1 MLPCIHGMMVKKEK
15 MGYSM
20 NLFMKGT
27 LFSTALVLATTSVS
41 AKASTRPFFTE
52 VGKDTTVYRLM
63 PNKSMKPVA
72 TLAPGQ
78 RYDVVGVSGSYYQVE
93 VDGRRTY
100 GLKRDIPLKTSLLTK
115 AVVAD
120 SQYDRLL
127 HNYTARSVKREVPY
141 YYGFL
146 TEAQAVSQADAALAG
161 SWRLGAAPGRQAVP
175 DIATFD
181 WERDIQ
187 VGDSTSFM
195 FQAHYWMVLNQ
206 VTMAYHYTK
215 DTKYLAY
222 GKQLVEGWVDQYPT
236 SDYKRYPNA
245 YHQQGTAIRTFH
257 LINFWNQYKRSRLNN
272 DPAFSALVLRTV
284 EGHGEILSTPS
295 FYRMRH
301 NHGIFQ
307 DMALTDIAE
316 TFPELER
323 SPEWREL
330 AASRLTE
337 QLDHSLSPDYVHLEH
352 SPGYQVYTYEMLYR
366 FNRWIEANAFTTSP
380 RLEAVKHMPETLTHL
395 VKPNRTLPLFGD
407 TTGEPRT
414 MSMISTMRDYPH
426 LMYAVSGGKEGTRP
440 LERTIQLH
448 NQYAVLR
455 EHWGEKKPF
464 SDAISL
470 MMTAGFH
477 NTAHKHQDDLSIDL
491 YGYGR
496 DFIVET
502 GRFGYTTLP
511 QRNQAIHVNAH
522 NTVNTGARQLT
533 LHSSTIGKSG
543 IQSVE
548 ETDGVQRALGYSE
561 LMGQGIHHTRSI
573 AHDQAGT
580 VLVADTIRSDSR
592 ASFTQRFHFGVG
604 LEPIEEHENEI
615 RLRDKEGRTLQMIQ
629 LPVASTGTMK
639 REPSFV
645 AYRDFEWTPRH
656 QAVTTKSGAGTSFV
670 TLFHM
675 SKTGTTVT
683 FSNVSETDTSY
694 IVSYSLSDGQARSIE
709 LSKGDIVPVEEPI
722 EEQPIVED

>member
-1 MLPCIHGMMVKKEK
+1 
-15 MGYSM
+15 M
-20 NLFMKGT
+20 NLLMKGT
-27 LFSTALVLATTSVS
+27 LLSTALVLTATSVG
-41 AKASTRPFFTE
+41 AEASTRPFFTE

-63 PNKSMKPVA
+63 PDKSMRPIA
-72 TLAPGQ
+72 TLSPNK

-100 GLKRDIPLKTSLLTK
+100 GLKRDIPLKTTTLTK

-146 TEAQAVSQADAALAG
+146 TEAQAVSQADSALNG

-181 WERDIQ
+181 WERDIK

-195 FQAHYWMVLNQ
+195 FQAQYWMVLNQ

-215 DTKYLAY
+215 DVKYLAY
-222 GKQLVEGWVDQYPT
+222 GKQLVEGWVKQYPT
-236 SDYKRYPNA
+236 AQYKRYPNA

-272 DPAFSALVLRTV
+272 DAAFSALVLRAV
-284 EGHGEILSTPS
+284 EGHGDVLSTPS
-295 FYRMRH
+295 FYRPRH

-323 SPEWREL
+323 SAEWREL
-330 AASRLTE
+330 AATRLTE
-337 QLDHSLSPDYVHLEH
+337 QLDHSLSPDNVHLEH

-366 FNRWIEANAFTTSP
+366 FNRWIEANGFTTSP
-380 RLEAVKHMPETLTHL
+380 RLEAVEQMPETLVHL
-395 VKPNRTLPLFGD
+395 IKPNRTLPLFGD

-414 MSMISTMRDYPH
+414 TSMISTLRDYPH
-426 LMYAVSGGKEGTRP
+426 LLFAVTGGKEGVRP
-440 LERTIQLH
+440 VERTKQLH
-448 NQYAVLR
+448 TQYAVLR
-455 EHWGEKKPF
+455 EHWGEKRPF
-464 SDAISL
+464 ADAVSL

-502 GRFGYTTLP
+502 GRFGYTNLP
-511 QRNQAIHVNAH
+511 ERNQAIHVNAH
-522 NTVNTGARQLT
+522 NTINTGTRQLT
-533 LHSSTIGKSG
+533 LHASTLGKSG
-543 IQSVE
+543 ILSVE
-548 ETDGVQRALGYSE
+548 ETDGLQRATGYSE
-561 LMGQGIHHTRSI
+561 LMGQGVHHTRSI
-573 AHDQAGT
+573 AHDQAST
-580 VLVADTIRSDSR
+580 VIVADTVRSDSR
-592 ASFTQRFHFGVG
+592 ASFTQRFHLGVD
-604 LEPIEEHENEI
+604 LEPTEERDGETMF
-615 RLRDKEGRTLQMIQ
+615 RDKEGRTLQVVQI
-629 LPVASTGTMK
+629 PIASTGVM
-639 REPSFV
+639 RLEPSFV

-656 QAVTTKSGAGTSFV
+656 QVVSTKTGAGTSFV

-675 SKTGTTVT
+675 SKTGTRVT
-683 FSNVSETDTSY
+683 FSHVTETDSAY
-694 IVSYSLSDGQARSIE
+694 VVSYSLSDGRSRTIE
-709 LSKGDIVPVEEPI
+709 MPKGEVDVPEEEIEIVEE
-722 EEQPIVED
+722 

>member
-1 MLPCIHGMMVKKEK
+1 
-15 MGYSM
+15 M
-20 NLFMKGT
+20 NSFMKGT
-27 LFSTALVLATTSVS
+27 LLSTALVLTTTSVG
-41 AKASTRPFFTE
+41 AEASTRPFFTE
-52 VGKDTTVYRLM
+52 VGKDTVVYRLM
-63 PNKSMKPVA
+63 PDKSMRPIA
-72 TLAPGQ
+72 TLTPNQ

-100 GLKRDIPLKTSLLTK
+100 GLKRDIPLKTTTLTK

-146 TEAQAVSQADAALAG
+146 TEAQAVSQADSALNG

-181 WERDIQ
+181 WERDIK

-195 FQAHYWMVLNQ
+195 FQAQYWMVLNQ

-215 DTKYLAY
+215 DVKYLAY
-222 GKQLVEGWVDQYPT
+222 GKQLVEGWVKQYPT
-236 SDYKRYPNA
+236 TQYKRYPNA

-272 DPAFSALVLRTV
+272 DAAFSALVLRAV
-284 EGHGEILSTPS
+284 EGHGDVLSTPS
-295 FYRMRH
+295 FYRPRH

-323 SPEWREL
+323 SGEWREL
-330 AASRLTE
+330 AAARLTE
-337 QLDHSLSPDYVHLEH
+337 QLDHSLSPDNVHLEH

-366 FNRWIEANAFTTSP
+366 FNRWIEANGFTTSP
-380 RLEAVKHMPETLTHL
+380 RLEAVEQMPETLVPL
-395 VKPNRTLPLFGD
+395 IKPNRTLPLFGD

-414 MSMISTMRDYPH
+414 ASMISTMRDYPH
-426 LMYAVSGGKEGTRP
+426 LLFAVTGGKEGVRP
-440 LERTIQLH
+440 VERTKQLH
-448 NQYAVLR
+448 TQYAVLR
-455 EHWGEKKPF
+455 EHWGETKPF
-464 SDAISL
+464 ADAVSL

-502 GRFGYTTLP
+502 GRFGYTNLP
-511 QRNQAIHVNAH
+511 ERNQAVRVNAH
-522 NTVNTGARQLT
+522 NTINTGTRQLT
-533 LHSSTIGKSG
+533 LHASTLGKSG
-543 IQSVE
+543 ILSVE
-548 ETDGVQRALGYSE
+548 ETDGLQRATGYSE
-561 LMGQGIHHTRSI
+561 LMGQGTHHTRSI

-580 VLVADTIRSDSR
+580 VLVADTVRSDSR
-592 ASFTQRFHFGVG
+592 ASFTQRFHLGVG
-604 LEPIEEHENEI
+604 LEPIEEKDGETMF
-615 RLRDKEGRTLQMIQ
+615 RDKEGRTLQVVQ
-629 LPVASTGTMK
+629 LPIASTGVM
-639 REPSFV
+639 RLEPSFV

-656 QAVTTKSGAGTSFV
+656 QVVSTKTGAGTSFV

-675 SKTGTTVT
+675 SKTGTRVT
-683 FSNVSETDTSY
+683 FSHVTETESAY
-694 IVSYSLSDGQARSIE
+694 VVSYSLSDGRSRTIE
-709 LSKGDIVPVEEPI
+709 MPKGEVDVPEEEIEVVEE
-722 EEQPIVED
+722 

>member
-1 MLPCIHGMMVKKEK
+1 
-15 MGYSM
+15 
-20 NLFMKGT
+20 MKRMIKGAIVT
-27 LFSTALVLATTSVS
+27 TILVLSMTSVHAES
-41 AKASTRPFFTE
+41 EPIPTRPFFTE
-52 VGKDTTVYRLM
+52 VGKETVVYRLM
-63 PNKSMKPVA
+63 PDKTMKSVA
-72 TLAPGQ
+72 TLAPDK
-78 RYDVVGVSGSYYQVE
+78 RYDVVGVSGGYYQIE
-93 VDGRRTY
+93 VDGRRMY
-100 GLKRDIPLKTSLLTK
+100 ALKKDIPLKTELLTK
-115 AVVAD
+115 SVVAD
-120 SQYDRLL
+120 SQFDRLL
-127 HNYTARSVKREVPY
+127 HNYTARSVKRDVPY

-146 TEAQAVSQADAALAG
+146 TQQQAVSQADSALAG

-175 DIATFD
+175 NIETFD

-195 FQAHYWMVLNQ
+195 FQAQYWMVLNQ

-222 GKQLVEGWVDQYPT
+222 GKKLVEGWVKQYPV
-236 SDYKRYPNA
+236 SQYRRYPNA

-257 LINFWNQYKRSRLNN
+257 LINFWNQYKKSRLNN

-284 EGHGEILSTPS
+284 EGHGDILSTPS
-295 FYRMRH
+295 FYRSHH

-323 SPEWREL
+323 SAEWREL
-330 AASRLTE
+330 AVSRVTE
-337 QLDHSLSPDYVHLEH
+337 QLDHSLSPDNVHLEH

-366 FNRWIEANAFTTSP
+366 FNRWIEANGFTTSP
-380 RLEAVKHMPETLTHL
+380 RLKAVDHMPETLVPL
-395 VKPNRTLPLFGD
+395 VKPNRTLPIFGD

-414 MSMISTMRDYPH
+414 MSMISTMREYPH
-426 LMYAVSGGKEGTRP
+426 LMYAVSGGKEGVKP

-448 NQYAVLR
+448 NQYAILR
-455 EHWGEKKPF
+455 EHWGETKPF
-464 SDAISL
+464 ADAVSL

-496 DFIVET
+496 DFVVET

-522 NTVNTGARQLT
+522 NTVNTGLRQLT
-533 LHSSTIGKSG
+533 LHPSTIGKSG
-543 IQSVE
+543 ILSVKE
-548 ETDGVQRALGYSE
+548 SEGLQQATGFSE

-592 ASFTQRFHFGVG
+592 ASYTQRFHLGVG
-604 LEPIEEHENEI
+604 LEPVSENDGEMTF
-615 RLRDKEGRTLQMIQ
+615 RDSEGRTLQVIQ
-629 LPVASTGTMK
+629 LPIASSYSMK
-639 REPSFV
+639 IEPSFI
-645 AYRDFEWTPRH
+645 AYRDFEWAPRK
-656 QAVTTKSGAGTSFV
+656 QIVSTKNGTGTSFV

-675 SKTGTTVT
+675 SKTNTKV
-683 FSNVSETDTSY
+683 TSY
-694 IVSYSLSDGQARSIE
+694 YVTEREADYVVTYSLSNGRTHTIE
-709 LSKGDIVPVEEPI
+709 MPKDEVLKN
-722 EEQPIVED
+722 EDAQEKRRLKNGLT

>member
-1 MLPCIHGMMVKKEK
+1 
-15 MGYSM
+15 M
-20 NLFMKGT
+20 NSFMKGT
-27 LFSTALVLATTSVS
+27 LLSTALVLTTTSVG
-41 AKASTRPFFTE
+41 AEASTRPFFTE
-52 VGKDTTVYRLM
+52 VGKDTVVYRLM
-63 PNKSMKPVA
+63 PDKSMRPIA
-72 TLAPGQ
+72 TLTPNQ
-78 RYDVVGVSGSYYQVE
+78 RYDVVGVSGGYYQVE

-100 GLKRDIPLKTSLLTK
+100 GLKRDIPLKTTMLTK

-146 TEAQAVSQADAALAG
+146 TEAQAVSQADSALNG

-181 WERDIQ
+181 WERDIK

-195 FQAHYWMVLNQ
+195 FQAQYWMVLNQ

-215 DTKYLAY
+215 DVKYLAY
-222 GKQLVEGWVDQYPT
+222 GKQLVEGWVKQYPT
-236 SDYKRYPNA
+236 TQYKRYPNA

-272 DPAFSALVLRTV
+272 DAAFSALVLRAV
-284 EGHGEILSTPS
+284 EGHGDVLSTPS
-295 FYRMRH
+295 FYRPRH

-323 SPEWREL
+323 SGEWREL
-330 AASRLTE
+330 AAARLTE
-337 QLDHSLSPDYVHLEH
+337 QLDHSLSPDNVHLEH

-366 FNRWIEANAFTTSP
+366 FNRWIEANGFTTSP
-380 RLEAVKHMPETLTHL
+380 RLEAVEQMPETLVPL
-395 VKPNRTLPLFGD
+395 IKPNRTLPLFGD

-414 MSMISTMRDYPH
+414 TSMISTLRDYPH
-426 LMYAVSGGKEGTRP
+426 LLFAVTGGKEGDRP
-440 LERTIQLH
+440 LERTKQLH
-448 NQYAVLR
+448 TQYAVLR
-455 EHWGEKKPF
+455 EHWGETKPF
-464 SDAISL
+464 ADAVSL

-502 GRFGYTTLP
+502 GRFGYTNLP
-511 QRNQAIHVNAH
+511 ERNQAVHVNAH
-522 NTVNTGARQLT
+522 NTINTGTRQLT
-533 LHSSTIGKSG
+533 LHASTLGKSG
-543 IQSVE
+543 ILSVE
-548 ETDGVQRALGYSE
+548 ETDGLQRATGYSE

-580 VLVADTIRSDSR
+580 VLVADTVRSDSR
-592 ASFTQRFHFGVG
+592 ASFTQRFHLGVG
-604 LEPIEEHENEI
+604 LEPIEEKDGETMF
-615 RLRDKEGRTLQMIQ
+615 RDKEGRTLQMIQ
-629 LPVASTGTMK
+629 LPITSAGVT
-639 REPSFV
+639 RIEPSFV

-656 QAVTTKSGAGTSFV
+656 QVVSTKTGAGTSFV

-675 SKTGTTVT
+675 SKTGTRVT
-683 FSNVSETDTSY
+683 FSHVTETDSAY
-694 IVSYSLSDGQARSIE
+694 VVSYSLSDGRSRTIE
-709 LSKGDIVPVEEPI
+709 MPKGELDVLEEEIEIVEE
-722 EEQPIVED
+722 

>member
-1 MLPCIHGMMVKKEK
+1 

-20 NLFMKGT
+20 NTLMKGT
-27 LFSTALVLATTSVS
+27 LLTTALVMAATSVG
-41 AKASTRPFFTE
+41 AEAGARPFFTE
-52 VGKDTTVYRLM
+52 VAKDTTVYRLM
-63 PNKSMKPVA
+63 PDKSMRPIALLTPNK
-72 TLAPGQ
+72 
-78 RYDVVGVSGSYYQVE
+78 RYDVVGVSGGYYQVE
-93 VDGRRTY
+93 VNGRRTY
-100 GLKRDIPLKTSLLTK
+100 GLKRDIPLKTALLTQ

-127 HNYTARSVKREVPY
+127 HNYTAHSVKRGVPY

-146 TEAQAVSQADAALAG
+146 TEAQAVSQADSALKG

-181 WERDIQ
+181 WERDIR

-195 FQAHYWMVLNQ
+195 FQAQYWMVLNQ

-215 DTKYLAY
+215 DAKYLAY
-222 GKQLVEGWVDQYPT
+222 GKQLVEGWVKQYPT
-236 SDYKRYPNA
+236 AQYKRYPNA

-257 LINFWNQYKRSRLNN
+257 LINFWNQFKKSRLNN

-284 EGHGEILSTPS
+284 EGHGDILSTPS
-295 FYRMRH
+295 FYRPRH

-323 SPEWREL
+323 SSEWRDL
-330 AASRLTE
+330 AALRLTE
-337 QLDHSLSPDYVHLEH
+337 QLDHSLSPDNVHLEH

-380 RLEAVKHMPETLTHL
+380 RLEAVRQMPETLTHL

-414 MSMISTMRDYPH
+414 MSMISTLRNYPH
-426 LMYAVSGGKEGTRP
+426 LMYAVSGGKEGERP
-440 LERTIQLH
+440 LERTKQLH
-448 NQYAVLR
+448 TQYAILR
-455 EHWGEKKPF
+455 EHWGEKEPF
-464 SDAISL
+464 ADAISL

-511 QRNQAIHVNAH
+511 QRNAAVHVNAH
-522 NTVNTGARQLT
+522 NTVNTGTRQLT
-533 LHSSTIGKSG
+533 LHPSTIGKSG
-543 IQSVE
+543 IVSVE
-548 ETDGVQRALGYSE
+548 ETEGLQRALGYSE
-561 LMGQGIHHTRSI
+561 LIGQDMHHTRSI

-580 VLVADTIRSDSR
+580 VIVADTIRSDSR
-592 ASFTQRFHFGVG
+592 ASFTQRFHLGVG
-604 LEPIEEHENEI
+604 LEPVAEQTGEMTF
-615 RLRDKEGRTLQMIQ
+615 RDKEGRTLQVVQ
-629 LPVASTGTMK
+629 LPVASSGAMK
-639 REPSFV
+639 RESSFI
-645 AYRDFEWTPRH
+645 AYRDFEWVPRH
-656 QAVTTKSGAGTSFV
+656 QVVSTKTGAGTSFV

-675 SKTGTTVT
+675 SKSGTNVT
-683 FSNVSETDTSY
+683 FSNVVENDASY
-694 IVSYSLSDGQARSIE
+694 VVTYSLSDGRSRTIE
-709 LSKGDIVPVEEPI
+709 MPKGEGPVLELEE
-722 EEQPIVED
+722 VEISE

>member
-1 MLPCIHGMMVKKEK
+1 
-15 MGYSM
+15 M
-20 NLFMKGT
+20 NTIMKGT
-27 LFSTALVLATTSVS
+27 LLSLALVVTSATVDAEASV
-41 AKASTRPFFTE
+41 RPFFTE
-52 VGKDTTVYRLM
+52 VGKDTVAYKLM
-63 PNKSMKPVA
+63 PDKSMRPIA
-72 TLAPGQ
+72 TLSPNK

-100 GLKRDIPLKTSLLTK
+100 VLKRDVPLKTVLLSP
-115 AVVAD
+115 AVVSD

-127 HNYTARSVKREVPY
+127 HNYTARSDKRDVPY

-146 TEAQAVSQADAALAG
+146 TEAQAVSQAESALAG
-161 SWRLGAAPGRQAVP
+161 NWRIGTSPGRQAVP
-175 DIATFD
+175 DIETFD
-181 WERDIQ
+181 WERDIK

-195 FQAHYWMVLNQ
+195 FQVQYWMVLNQ

-222 GKQLVEGWVDQYPT
+222 GKQLVESWVNQYPT
-236 SDYKRYPNA
+236 AQYKRYPNA

-284 EGHGEILSTPS
+284 EGHGDVLSTPS
-295 FYRMRH
+295 FYRAHH

-323 SPEWREL
+323 SSEWREL
-330 AASRLTE
+330 ASERLTE
-337 QLDHSLSPDYVHLEH
+337 QLDHSLSEDYVHLEH

-366 FNRWIEANAFTTSP
+366 FNRWIEANGFTTSP
-380 RLEAVKHMPETLTHL
+380 RLDDVTYMPETLVHL

-414 MSMISTMRDYPH
+414 TSMISTMRDYPH
-426 LMYAVSGGKEGTRP
+426 LLFAVTGGKDGVRP
-440 LERTIQLH
+440 LERTKQLH
-448 NQYAVLR
+448 TQYAVLR
-455 EHWGEKKPF
+455 EHWGETEPF
-464 SDAISL
+464 AEAVSL

-502 GRFGYTTLP
+502 GRFGYTNLP
-511 QRNQAIHVNAH
+511 ERNQALHVNAH
-522 NTVNTGARQLT
+522 NTINTGSRQLT
-533 LHSSTIGKSG
+533 LHASTLGKSG

-548 ETDGVQRALGYSE
+548 ETEGLQRATGYSE

-573 AHDQAGT
+573 AHDQTGT
-580 VLVADTIRSDSR
+580 VLVADTIRSDSS
-592 ASFTQRFHFGVG
+592 ASFTQRFHLGVG
-604 LEPIEEHENEI
+604 LELIEEKESESVFQ
-615 RLRDKEGRTLQMIQ
+615 DKEGRTLQVLQ
-629 LPVASTGTMK
+629 LPITSPSTL
-639 REPSFV
+639 RVEPSFV
-645 AYRDFEWTPRH
+645 AYRDFEWAPR
-656 QAVTTKSGAGTSFV
+656 QQVVTTKTGAGTSFV

-675 SKTGTTVT
+675 SKTGSRVT
-683 FSNVSETDTSY
+683 FSRVTETEATY
-694 IVSYSLSDGQARSIE
+694 VVSYSLSDGSSRTIE
-709 LSKGDIVPVEEPI
+709 MPKGEI
-722 EEQPIVED
+722 ETIDE

>member
-1 MLPCIHGMMVKKEK
+1 
-15 MGYSM
+15 M
-20 NLFMKGT
+20 NSFMKGT
-27 LFSTALVLATTSVS
+27 LLTTALVLTATSVG
-41 AKASTRPFFTE
+41 AEASTRPFFTE
-52 VGKDTTVYRLM
+52 VGKDTVVYRLM
-63 PNKSMKPVA
+63 PDKSMRPIA
-72 TLAPGQ
+72 TLTPNQ

-100 GLKRDIPLKTSLLTK
+100 GLKRDIPLKTTMLTK

-146 TEAQAVSQADAALAG
+146 TEAQAVSQADSALNG

-181 WERDIQ
+181 WERDIK

-195 FQAHYWMVLNQ
+195 FQAQYWMVLNQ

-215 DTKYLAY
+215 DVKYLAY
-222 GKQLVEGWVDQYPT
+222 GKRLVEGWVKQYPT
-236 SDYKRYPNA
+236 AQYKRYPNA

-272 DPAFSALVLRTV
+272 DAAFSALVLRAV
-284 EGHGEILSTPS
+284 EGHGEVLSTPS
-295 FYRMRH
+295 FYRPRH

-323 SPEWREL
+323 SAEWREL
-330 AASRLTE
+330 AAARLTE
-337 QLDHSLSPDYVHLEH
+337 QLDHSLSPDNVHLEH

-366 FNRWIEANAFTTSP
+366 FNRWIEANGFTTSP
-380 RLEAVKHMPETLTHL
+380 RLEAVEQMPETLVPL
-395 VKPNRTLPLFGD
+395 IKPNRTLPLFGD

-414 MSMISTMRDYPH
+414 ASMISTMRDYPH
-426 LMYAVSGGKEGTRP
+426 LLFAVTGGKEGVRP
-440 LERTIQLH
+440 VERTKQLH
-448 NQYAVLR
+448 TQYAVLR
-455 EHWGEKKPF
+455 EHWGETKPF
-464 SDAISL
+464 ADAVSL

-502 GRFGYTTLP
+502 GRFGYTNLP
-511 QRNQAIHVNAH
+511 ERNQAVHVNAH
-522 NTVNTGARQLT
+522 NTINTGTRQLT
-533 LHSSTIGKSG
+533 LHASTLGKSG
-543 IQSVE
+543 ILSVE
-548 ETDGVQRALGYSE
+548 ETDGLQRATGFSE

-580 VLVADTIRSDSR
+580 VLVADTVRSDSR
-592 ASFTQRFHFGVG
+592 ASFTQRFHLGVG
-604 LEPIEEHENEI
+604 LEPIEEKDGETMF
-615 RLRDKEGRTLQMIQ
+615 RDKEGRTLQMIQ
-629 LPVASTGTMK
+629 LPITSAGVT
-639 REPSFV
+639 RIEPSFV

-656 QAVTTKSGAGTSFV
+656 QVVSTKTGTGTSFV

-675 SKTGTTVT
+675 SKSNTRVT
-683 FSNVSETDTSY
+683 FSHVTETDSAY
-694 IVSYSLSDGQARSIE
+694 VVSYSLSDGRSRTIE
-709 LSKGDIVPVEEPI
+709 MPKGELDVPEEEIEIVEE
-722 EEQPIVED
+722 